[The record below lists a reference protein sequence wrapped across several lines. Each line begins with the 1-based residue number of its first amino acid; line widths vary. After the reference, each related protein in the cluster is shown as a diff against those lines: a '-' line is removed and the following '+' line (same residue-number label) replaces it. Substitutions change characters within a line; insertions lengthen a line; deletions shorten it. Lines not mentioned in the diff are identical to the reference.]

1 MLEDDVAEVELLE
14 LIYSNPG
21 DEFRITVLFRISRV
35 KTLFVLDVDHRARS
49 QYFADE
55 IAAGI
60 GAVRWNTAN
69 RRIGLPV
76 GVGGHA
82 DRDNSLALGEIKRQL
97 SELGRLD
104 RGDAVLGQ

>member
-14 LIYSNPG
+14 LVDSNLW

-35 KTLFVLDVDHRARS
+35 ETLFVLDVDHRARS
-49 QYFADE
+49 QCFADE

-69 RRIGLPV
+69 RRIGLPI

-82 DRDNSLALGEIKRQL
+82 DRDDGLALGKIKREL

-104 RGDAVLGQ
+104 RWDTVLGQ